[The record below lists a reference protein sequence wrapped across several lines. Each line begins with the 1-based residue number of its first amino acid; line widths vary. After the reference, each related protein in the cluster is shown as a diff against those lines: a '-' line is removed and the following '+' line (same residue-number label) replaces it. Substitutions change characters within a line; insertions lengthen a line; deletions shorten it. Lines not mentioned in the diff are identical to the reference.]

1 MRIGIWCASL
11 AVAALVGCKSSAWHD
26 DGVTRHA
33 VANIEARSGST
44 VNGSVEFQQA
54 TNGKT
59 YVRIA
64 LKGLPPNTKHGLHLH
79 DTGDCS
85 APDAASAGPHFNP
98 TASMHGAPNVG
109 AHHAGDLGNV
119 TSDANGEVMEHFATP
134 WLTLDEGATAVV
146 GHAVVVHADPDDL
159 TSQPAGN
166 SGKRVGC
173 GVVSM
178 AASVQ

>member
-1 MRIGIWCASL
+1 
-11 AVAALVGCKSSAWHD
+11 
-26 DGVTRHA
+26 
-33 VANIEARSGST
+33 
-44 VNGSVEFQQA
+44 
-54 TNGKT
+54 
-59 YVRIA
+59 
-64 LKGLPPNTKHGLHLH
+64 
-79 DTGDCS
+79 
-85 APDAASAGPHFNP
+85 
-98 TASMHGAPNVG
+98 MHGAPNVG

-146 GHAVVVHADPDDL
+146 GHAVVVHADLDDL